1 MSQKSAKGV
10 VLWNRG
16 GRPKRYP
23 VRGIKGTLKWQR
35 NGEVTDWNPVFAYAM
50 LEMSIGVELCWP
62 YSPEQKGAVENLVG
76 S

>member
-1 MSQKSAKGV
+1 
-10 VLWNRG
+10 
-16 GRPKRYP
+16 
-23 VRGIKGTLKWQR
+23 
-35 NGEVTDWNPVFAYAM
+35 M